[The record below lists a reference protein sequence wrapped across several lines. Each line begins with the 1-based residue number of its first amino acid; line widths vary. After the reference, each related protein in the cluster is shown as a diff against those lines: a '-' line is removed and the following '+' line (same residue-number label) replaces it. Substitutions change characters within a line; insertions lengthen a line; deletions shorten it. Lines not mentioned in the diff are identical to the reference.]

1 MNLFTESIRVELLTN
16 SWRHHSESE
25 LILLDDL
32 GGDSLKVD
40 KITEFSV
47 RIPELRN
54 VIDRVGDC
62 FRWFTIS
69 NKRTKETNVRDS
81 IKDAMTETLLLDGLL
96 RQVKLL

>member
-69 NKRTKETNVRDS
+69 NKRTKE
-81 IKDAMTETLLLDGLL
+81 KTEKWVTVFFHGSLKVIPKKI
-96 RQVKLL
+96 RK